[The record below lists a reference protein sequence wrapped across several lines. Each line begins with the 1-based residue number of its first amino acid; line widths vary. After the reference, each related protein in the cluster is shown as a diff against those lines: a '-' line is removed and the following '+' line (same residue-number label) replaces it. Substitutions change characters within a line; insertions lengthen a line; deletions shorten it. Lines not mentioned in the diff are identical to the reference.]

1 MNFLKTYPD
10 LITPWQIYII
20 QCGDGTLY
28 TGITKNI
35 KNRISLHNAGKGSK
49 YTRGRRPVNLV
60 YLEWA
65 ANQGSALRREYEIK
79 QLDSGEKQKLITGW
93 SVQNADR

>member
-1 MNFLKTYPD
+1 M
-10 LITPWQIYII
+10 TPWQIYII
-20 QCGDGTLY
+20 RCRDGTLY
-28 TGITKNI
+28 TGVTKNI

-49 YTRGRRPVNLV
+49 YTRGRRPVSLV
-60 YLEWA
+60 YLEWSA
-65 ANQGSALRREYEIK
+65 DQGSALRREYEIK